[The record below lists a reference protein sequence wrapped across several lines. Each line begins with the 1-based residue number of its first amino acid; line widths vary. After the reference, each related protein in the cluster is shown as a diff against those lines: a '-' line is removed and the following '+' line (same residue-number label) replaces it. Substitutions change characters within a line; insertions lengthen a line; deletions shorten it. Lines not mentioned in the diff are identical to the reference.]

1 MVGVFLTARVVWGFV
16 LPTDVIGAYVQQH
29 NGIFVVSVKFVI
41 CMLYSI
47 VSGGNR
53 HGGDEVYIEF
63 HFFADLC
70 SDTAQFFLNMI
81 LCIKHI

>member
-1 MVGVFLTARVVWGFV
+1 MTARVVWGFV
-16 LPTDVIGAYVQQH
+16 LPTDVIGAYVKQDD
-29 NGIFVVSVKFVI
+29 GIFVVSVKFVI

-47 VSGGNR
+47 VSGGDR

-70 SDTAQFFLNMI
+70 YDKAQFFLNMI
-81 LCIKHI
+81 FGIKHI